1 MDWGHYKLSPILT
14 PCTNQSEMKKNI
26 IFSIVFL
33 GGILLAAQ
41 GLLAQAS
48 SKTEQRLIHINGK
61 GEVSDDRGTKL
72 GYISKE
78 DIVFNNKDQKLG
90 FIKNGK
96 VYDAEGNSLGKA
108 KKDGRYY
115 NNDGVFILRTKTIG
129 DKCEILDPDG
139 HKMGTVHKNYK
150 LHACAAHCFFLEQE
164 MKKEEDK

>member
-1 MDWGHYKLSPILT
+1 
-14 PCTNQSEMKKNI
+14 MKKNI
-26 IFSIVFL
+26 IFSIIFL

-41 GLLAQAS
+41 GLLAQPS

-78 DIVFNNKDQKLG
+78 DIVFNNQGQKLG

-115 NNDGVFILRTKTIG
+115 NNDGVFILSTKTMG
-129 DKCEILDPDG
+129 DKCEILDLEG
-139 HKMGTVHKNYK
+139 HKKGTVHKNYK
-150 LHACAAHCFFLEQE
+150 LQACAAHCFFLEQE

>member
-1 MDWGHYKLSPILT
+1 MG
-14 PCTNQSEMKKNI
+14 
-26 IFSIVFL
+26 V
-33 GGILLAAQ
+33 
-41 GLLAQAS
+41 LAQPS

-78 DIVFNNKDQKLG
+78 DIVFNNQGQKLG

-115 NNDGVFILRTKTIG
+115 NNDGVFILSTKTMG
-129 DKCEILDPDG
+129 DKCEILDLEG
-139 HKMGTVHKNYK
+139 HKKGTVHKTINYMRVLLTVSSWNRK
-150 LHACAAHCFFLEQE
+150 
-164 MKKEEDK
+164 

>member
-1 MDWGHYKLSPILT
+1 
-14 PCTNQSEMKKNI
+14 MKKNI
-26 IFSIVFL
+26 IFSIIFL

-41 GLLAQAS
+41 VLVAQPAS
-48 SKTEQRLIHINGK
+48 DKTAQRLLHINGK

-78 DIVFNNKDQKLG
+78 DIVFNNQGQKLG

-115 NNDGVFILRTKTIG
+115 NNDGVFILNTKGIDDT
-129 DKCEILDPDG
+129 CEILDPEG
-139 HKMGTVHKNYK
+139 HKKGTVHKNYK
-150 LHACAAHCFFLEQE
+150 LHACATHCFFLEQE